1 MHPYQH
7 EGEVVIIV
15 PSLNT
20 SFDDDQDEGSPKTTD
35 STSKYI
41 IIIKFTDQVNQC
53 DPTTE
58 VKFVRPTFIKPTS
71 YFII

>member
-1 MHPYQH
+1 VHSYQH

-15 PSLNT
+15 PPLNT
-20 SFDDDQDEGSPKTTD
+20 SLDDDQDEGSPKNTE

-41 IIIKFTDQVNQC
+41 IITNLTDQFNQC
-53 DPTTE
+53 DPIPE
-58 VKFVRPTFIKPTS
+58 VKFVPPTFIKPPS